1 MITYLCTVL
10 GVKSVSCTGFIR
22 VPSVYNIGGVMCR
35 ACTDVSLD
43 RAFLRRVDRTKK
55 RLRSGTRATTR
66 VNYLT
71 ESLTAHAAAKQNRY
85 KMRAHTRRAT
95 RCMETSTFLRE
106 SKNMLGER
114 LMSQLHFRKYPLF
127 IKNLVKE
134 LMKAFCVSKTM
145 RSYVIY

>member
-1 MITYLCTVL
+1 MPDGKKRNGVISYLCTVL
-10 GVKSVSCTGFIR
+10 GVQSVSCTGY
-22 VPSVYNIGGVMCR
+22 VSNIGGVMCR

-95 RCMETSTFLRE
+95 RCMETSTFFE
-106 SKNMLGER
+106 
-114 LMSQLHFRKYPLF
+114 
-127 IKNLVKE
+127 KE
-134 LMKAFCVSKTM
+134 
-145 RSYVIY
+145 